1 MNFLTRKSIHRRH
14 VLRGLG
20 VSVALP
26 FLDSMVPA
34 LSAVPQRPKRFG
46 AVFVPHGERPGFWTP
61 KQAGTDWAL
70 NTIMEPMAPHKDHL
84 TVVSELANPISGHA
98 VSVASWLSGTVPKR
112 TIAEDVKAGPTVDQ
126 LIAGKIGQDTVLKS
140 LELATE
146 VAVIGGCDP
155 AYACAYLNTL
165 SWTSDTTPLPMEV
178 NPRAV
183 FERMFGRPG
192 TAEQRA
198 QRMQMGRSILDSVQS
213 EMAGFSRGLGSSD
226 RTRLDDYLSSVRQT
240 EQRIARAERDV
251 GTGLKIPDAPVGV
264 PEQFADH
271 VALQFELM
279 TLAYAADLTRVAT
292 FMMSRDITQ
301 RVYPEIGITE
311 PHHALSHDSSKEE
324 SRKLLVK
331 LNTWHMTLFEKFVAQ
346 LKSTPDGEGSL
357 LDNSMILFGSSM
369 SESQSHER
377 KDLPTLLVG
386 GFGAR
391 GIRHIKA
398 APETPVANF
407 MLSLCRYYGLEMNS
421 LGISTGTID
430 LVNG

>member
-1 MNFLTRKSIHRRH
+1 MNFLTKKSVHRRH
-14 VLRGLG
+14 VLRGIGASL
-20 VSVALP
+20 ALP

-34 LSAVPQRPKRFG
+34 LAAVPQRPKRFG

-61 KQAGTDWAL
+61 KQAGADWAL

-112 TIAEDVKAGPTVDQ
+112 TIAEDVKAGSTVDQ
-126 LIAGKIGQDTVLKS
+126 LIAGKIGTETVLKS

-146 VAVIGGCDP
+146 VGVIGGCDP

-165 SWTSDTTPLPMEV
+165 SWSSATTPLPMEV

-213 EMAGFSRGLGSSD
+213 EMADFSRGLGSPD

-240 EQRIARAERDV
+240 EQRIERAERDV
-251 GTGLKIPDAPVGV
+251 GKGLRVPDAPVGV
-264 PEQFADH
+264 PELFADH
-271 VALQFELM
+271 VALQFDLM

-301 RVYPEIGITE
+301 RVYPEIGINE
-311 PHHALSHDSSKEE
+311 PHHALSHDVGKEE
-324 SRKLLVK
+324 SRKQLVK
-331 LNTWHMTLFEKFVAQ
+331 LNTWHMTLFEKFIAQ
-346 LKSTPDGEGSL
+346 LKSTPDGDGSL
-357 LDNSMILFGSSM
+357 LDSSMILFGSSM

-407 MLSLCRYYGLEMNS
+407 MLSLCQYYGLEMDS

-430 LVNG
+430 LVKG